1 MTTSYSCPKC
11 NGRAFETSE
20 FRATGG
26 LLTKFFDIQTKRFT
40 TVSCTHCGYTEMYKG
55 DQSRLGHVFDFLVS
69 NG

>member
-1 MTTSYSCPKC
+1 MNPSYTCPKC

-26 LLTKFFDIQTKRFT
+26 LLSKLFDVQTTKFM
-40 TVSCTHCGYTEMYKG
+40 TVSCTGCGFTELYRG
-55 DQSRLGHVFDFLVS
+55 DQSTFGNVADFFVS

>member
-1 MTTSYSCPKC
+1 MNTSYTCPKC

-26 LLTKFFDIQTKRFT
+26 MLTKLFDIQTKRFT
-40 TVSCTHCGYTEMYKG
+40 TVSCTNCKFTELYKG
-55 DQSRLGHVFDFLVS
+55 DQKTLGHIFDFMVS

>member
-1 MTTSYSCPKC
+1 MTTSYTCPKC
-11 NGRAFETSE
+11 HGRAFETSE

-40 TVSCTHCGYTEMYKG
+40 TVSCTQCGFTELYKG
-55 DQSRLGHVFDFLVS
+55 DQSKWGHVADFMVS